1 MTAADFRAIALSF
14 PEAEERAHM
23 SHPDFRVRGKI
34 FATLAYPNKDFGMVK
49 LPPRAQEEF
58 VFSAPKAFV
67 PAKGAWGRQGAT
79 SVLLKAATKA
89 SLRRAMSAA
98 WSFAAPKDLTA
109 APATKRSKR
118 GKE

>member
-1 MTAADFRAIALSF
+1 MTAAEFRAIALSF
-14 PEAEERAHM
+14 PEAEERSHM

-67 PAKGAWGRQGAT
+67 PVTGAWGRQGAT

-98 WSFAAPKDLTA
+98 WNFAAPKDVA
-109 APATKRSKR
+109 SPKQTKPSKR
-118 GKE
+118 GK

>member
-1 MTAADFRAIALSF
+1 MTPAEFRAIALSF
-14 PEAEERAHM
+14 PETEERSHM

-34 FATLAYPNKDFGMVK
+34 FATLAYPNKEFGMVK

-67 PAKGAWGRQGAT
+67 PVRGAWGRQGAT
-79 SVLLKAATKA
+79 SVFLKAATRSK
-89 SLRRAMSAA
+89 LRKAMSAA
-98 WSFAAPKDLTA
+98 WSFVAPKDLA
-109 APATKRSKR
+109 AEPQTKRSKR

>member
-1 MTAADFRAIALSF
+1 MTAAEFRAIALSF
-14 PEAEERAHM
+14 PATEERTHM
-23 SHPDFRVRGKI
+23 NHPDFRVRGKI

-79 SVLLKAATKA
+79 TVLLNAATKA
-89 SLRRAMSAA
+89 SLRKAMNAA
-98 WSFAAPKDLTA
+98 WNFAAPKDLAPA
-109 APATKRSKR
+109 APTKRSKR
-118 GKE
+118 GKR

>member
-1 MTAADFRAIALSF
+1 MTAAEFRAIALSF
-14 PEAEERAHM
+14 PESEERSHM
-23 SHPDFRVRGKI
+23 DHPDFRVRGKI

-89 SLRRAMSAA
+89 RLRKAMSEA
-98 WSFAAPKDLTA
+98 WNFAAPKEL
-109 APATKRSKR
+109 APAAQSKRSKR
-118 GKE
+118 GQ